1 MKEHKNT
8 QDLTLEY
15 YAENT
20 DAFISGTVSVDMSST
35 RDRFL
40 KELPPHARILDLGCG
55 SGRDTKVFL
64 DLGYAVD
71 AVDGSEE
78 LCKKASEFT
87 GIQVRHM
94 YFQDLDAKE
103 LYDGIYASASILH
116 LPKAELEP
124 VLRKIAAAL
133 KPGGVLF
140 TSFKYGDFE
149 GMRGGRFYS
158 DFTDESLKQFFQ
170 KIPELRIFFLWMNK
184 DSRPDHEEH
193 WVNILARRVK

>member
-1 MKEHKNT
+1 MDSKNT

-20 DAFISGTVSVDMSST
+20 KKFIGETVSVDMSFT
-35 RDRFL
+35 TDRFL
-40 KELPPHARILDLGCG
+40 KELPPKARILDLGCG
-55 SGRDTKVFL
+55 SGRDTKTFL

-78 LCKKASEFT
+78 LCKKASELT

-94 YFQDLDAKE
+94 YFQDLDADSV
-103 LYDGIYASASILH
+103 YDGIWASASILH
-116 LPKAELEP
+116 LTKAELEP
-124 VLRKIAAAL
+124 VLHKIAAAL

-149 GMRGGRFYS
+149 GIRGGRFYS
-158 DFTDESLKQFFQ
+158 DFTDESLKQFFR
-170 KIPELRIFFLWMNK
+170 KVPELQIFSLWMNK
-184 DSRPDHEEH
+184 DSRPDREEH